1 MEDVGGG
8 DEVEAEAEDEVGAAV
23 VVEIAEVIREVVQQ
37 DKTIVGRILLHHL
50 RKMLLHSQNEFNNV
64 RKLALEWRR
73 KVRVGRVDSTCLKY
87 AMAVLLS
94 LLESW
99 MIDAKGRNY
108 NFTLV

>member
-37 DKTIVGRILLHHL
+37 DKTIVGRILLRHL
-50 RKMLLHSQNEFNNV
+50 HKMLSHSQNKFNNV

-73 KVRVGRVDSTCLKY
+73 KVRVGWVDSTCHEIFY
-87 AMAVLLS
+87 GCIIVTARVLDD
-94 LLESW
+94 
-99 MIDAKGRNY
+99 DAKRRNY

>member
-23 VVEIAEVIREVVQQ
+23 VVEAEVIREVVQQ

-50 RKMLLHSQNEFNNV
+50 RKMLLHSQNKFNNV

-73 KVRVGRVDSTCLKY
+73 KVRVGWVDSTCHEICY
-87 AMAVLLS
+87 GSIIVTARVLDDRCKRKKL
-94 LLESW
+94 
-99 MIDAKGRNY
+99 
-108 NFTLV
+108 

>member
-50 RKMLLHSQNEFNNV
+50 HKMLFTFAEQIQM
-64 RKLALEWRR
+64 LEN
-73 KVRVGRVDSTCLKY
+73 TH
-87 AMAVLLS
+87 
-94 LLESW
+94 
-99 MIDAKGRNY
+99 
-108 NFTLV
+108 